1 MVGNYWQLLTAITG
15 REVIGSYVPFEKR
28 AWNSLGRW
36 ATRKEAAAEGCCWC
50 GGKFAQGCQ
59 QICLNS
65 FSLDVIPIAPSVG
78 LDVRL

>member
-36 ATRKEAAAEGCCWC
+36 ATRKEAAAVAGPRDVAGVEESLHRVANR
-50 GGKFAQGCQ
+50 FA
-59 QICLNS
+59 
-65 FSLDVIPIAPSVG
+65 
-78 LDVRL
+78 